1 MRALVF
7 ALVFANLLLF
17 AWAQG
22 YFGSPASTDAARLQ
36 QQLNTDKLF
45 IVGRGETQSPD
56 KAASAEPTAAD
67 VGAPTAGKEP
77 APEAAKAAEKPADG
91 ATGKAGD
98 KVGDKPVEKPAEKQT
113 VTAADKPAEKPSDKT
128 TAKPGAASQKAAETK
143 APLRCLQWHDLA
155 AADADRLERLV
166 AERFAGASRARSV
179 PPVVAASAGWWVFI
193 PPLANRAE
201 AERKAS
207 ELKRLAVP
215 EFFIVQEAG
224 ANRLAISLG
233 IFSTEEA
240 ANERL
245 NELREKGVRSARVGE
260 RNTSPRGATLEVR
273 ISDSDFEALR
283 LAAAQTLPAARASAC
298 GGAR

>member
-22 YFGSPASTDAARLQ
+22 YFGSPASADAARLQ

-45 IVGRGETQSPD
+45 IVRRGDTPPSD
-56 KAASAEPTAAD
+56 TAAGSEP
-67 VGAPTAGKEP
+67 VAP
-77 APEAAKAAEKPADG
+77 AAEVAP
-91 ATGKAGD
+91 
-98 KVGDKPVEKPAEKQT
+98 P
-113 VTAADKPAEKPSDKT
+113 AADKPAETPADKPAAKDAAKAADKGGEKAADKSVDKAAEKT
-128 TAKPGAASQKAAETK
+128 ADKSAAKPGAVAKPAE
-143 APLRCLQWHDLA
+143 ARGALRCLQWNDLA

-179 PPVVAASAGWWVFI
+179 PPVLAANAGWWVFI

-224 ANRLAISLG
+224 ANRFAISLG
-233 IFSTEEA
+233 IFSSEEA

-273 ISDSDFEALR
+273 IGDSDFEALR
-283 LAAAQTLPAARASAC
+283 LAVAQTLPAARASAC

>member
-22 YFGSPASTDAARLQ
+22 YFGSPASADAARLQ

-67 VGAPTAGKEP
+67 VAAPTAGKDF

-98 KVGDKPVEKPAEKQT
+98 KVADKP
-113 VTAADKPAEKPSDKT
+113 ADKPAEKPSDKT

-143 APLRCLQWHDLA
+143 APQRCLQWHDLA

>member
-22 YFGSPASTDAARLQ
+22 YFGSPASADAARLQ

-67 VGAPTAGKEP
+67 VGAPTAGKDS
-77 APEAAKAAEKPADG
+77 ALDAAKAAEKPADG

-98 KVGDKPVEKPAEKQT
+98 KAGDKPAEKQ
-113 VTAADKPAEKPSDKT
+113 AEKPSDKT
-128 TAKPGAASQKAAETK
+128 TAKPGAAPQKAAETK
-143 APLRCLQWHDLA
+143 APQRCLQWHDLA

>member
-22 YFGSPASTDAARLQ
+22 YFGSPASADAARLQ

-67 VGAPTAGKEP
+67 VAAPTAGKDS
-77 APEAAKAAEKPADG
+77 ALDAAKAAEKPADG

-98 KVGDKPVEKPAEKQT
+98 KVG
-113 VTAADKPAEKPSDKT
+113 DKPAEKPSDKT

-143 APLRCLQWHDLA
+143 APPRCLQWHDLA

>member
-22 YFGSPASTDAARLQ
+22 YFGSPASADAARLQ

-45 IVGRGETQSPD
+45 IVGRGETPSPD
-56 KAASAEPTAAD
+56 KAASAEPAAAD
-67 VGAPTAGKEP
+67 VAAPTAGKEP
-77 APEAAKAAEKPADG
+77 APDAAKAGDKAAEKQA
-91 ATGKAGD
+91 
-98 KVGDKPVEKPAEKQT
+98 EKPAEKPVDKQT

-143 APLRCLQWHDLA
+143 APQRCLQWHDLA

-233 IFSTEEA
+233 IFSTEDA

-283 LAAAQTLPAARASAC
+283 LAAAQTLPTARASAC

>member
-22 YFGSPASTDAARLQ
+22 YFGSPASADAARLQ

-67 VGAPTAGKEP
+67 VAAPTAGKDS
-77 APEAAKAAEKPADG
+77 ALDAAKAAEKPADG
-91 ATGKAGD
+91 ATGKLGD
-98 KVGDKPVEKPAEKQT
+98 TAAEKPAEKS
-113 VTAADKPAEKPSDKT
+113 AEKPSDKT
-128 TAKPGAASQKAAETK
+128 AAKPGAASQKAAETK
-143 APLRCLQWHDLA
+143 VPQRCLQWHDLA

-193 PPLANRAE
+193 PPLASRAE

-233 IFSTEEA
+233 IFSSEEA